1 MWDDTDVSR
10 RKLLGTVATAG
21 VGVPFVSAQTRARRL
36 QRDIAQ
42 LDSPPET
49 DVTTKSNRMVEMRD
63 GTVLATDI
71 YLPEAPGKADES
83 EASTTSYPTLVIR
96 TPYDKTIYASAG
108 EFFAKHE
115 FAVVAQD
122 VRGKNNSHGEFYP
135 YRSEGFAEGK
145 DGYDTVEWAAEQ
157 PWSDGRVGT
166 FGISYMAGAQW
177 AIAGADEELPPH
189 LEAMAP
195 GFSAASYYAQGAYTG
210 GGALLSHNIDY
221 LNGFA
226 REQLARE
233 RPETSDE
240 VTGLDRAQ
248 EAMPQLYWDLPVTPF
263 EPHRDLEIDVPW
275 LEDWH
280 AHETY
285 GDYWHEQDATRNYD
299 AVDVPVLNYG
309 GWYDIFGQGTVWNFQ
324 GVREDG
330 AGEAPDETA
339 LVMGPYTH
347 GNIARTQ
354 GQTLGNPHQFPANV
368 EYNEQ
373 ELLLDWFT
381 RHLKD
386 EGEET
391 DVSPVR
397 LYVPGLDEWVGAS
410 EFPLA
415 ATEHTTYYLHSDGSA
430 NASAIDD
437 ETLEYEGELSTD
449 RPTGDEPP
457 DRYTYDPADPVV
469 TVGGYNTHWRGGV
482 ADRATA
488 YQNRDDVLV
497 YQTDRLEEDVA
508 VVGPITVTLYAAT
521 SAVDTDFVVVLSDVD
536 PGASTG
542 GLWVAEGARR
552 GRIGDVESDPRDQAS
567 YSERSYLESD
577 GVYEWQIAVWPT
589 ARVFEAGHRIRI
601 DVSSSNFP
609 RYDRNLNTGD
619 GLGGT
624 DMVAADQTIFHDT
637 EYPSQVELPIVPVD
651 ELEDRVIGGP
661 IPNR

>member
-1 MWDDTDVSR
+1 M
-10 RKLLGTVATAG
+10 ATAG

-42 LDSPPET
+42 LDSPPER

-63 GTVLATDI
+63 GTALATDI
-71 YLPEAPGKADES
+71 YLPEAPGKAAES
-83 EASTTSYPTLVIR
+83 EAPTNSYPTLVIR
-96 TPYDKTIYASAG
+96 TPYNKTIYASTG

-122 VRGKNNSHGEFYP
+122 VRGKHESHGEFYP

-157 PWSDGRVGT
+157 PWADGRVGT

-177 AIAGADEELPPH
+177 AIAGGDEELPPH

-240 VTGLDRAQ
+240 VTALDKAQ

-263 EPHRDLEIDVPW
+263 EPHHDLDIDVPW

-285 GDYWHEQDATRNYD
+285 DDYWHEQDATRNYD
-299 AVDVPVLNYG
+299 AIDVPVLNYG

-354 GQTLGNPHQFPANV
+354 GRTLEGSHQFPANV

-373 ELLLDWFT
+373 KLLLDWFT

-410 EFPLA
+410 EFPLE

-437 ETLEYEGELSTD
+437 ETLEYEGGLSTD
-449 RPTGDEPP
+449 RPTGDESP

-552 GRIGDVESDPRDQAS
+552 GRIGDVESDPRDQTS
-567 YSERSYLESD
+567 YSEITYLESD
-577 GVYEWQIAVWPT
+577 DVYEWQIAVWPT

-609 RYDRNLNTGD
+609 RYDRNLNTGE
-619 GLGGT
+619 GLDGT
-624 DMVAADQTIFHDT
+624 DMVAADQTIYHDDD
-637 EYPSQVELPIVPVD
+637 YPSQIELPIVPVD

-661 IPNR
+661 IPE